1 MKRHI
6 LHKLLILLG
15 ILLLVSCRQDDS
27 AQTEGT
33 ASLQLNI
40 KALENTLQTRG
51 VEDLDDDGTVS
62 EEEAILDGRQMYSL
76 WVCLAENGRVV
87 SSVALNEND
96 SRFTNNNT
104 EATVSFDNLDYTKTY
119 ELYAVA
125 NYGNYGTLTGALANI
140 SSSNVLSPPLLN
152 ASSDNICN
160 VTSVYPLS
168 LKQQVKLNPGANSVS
183 GELKRTYAR
192 LRINVRN
199 QSAENDLSIT
209 SMTFPARFTRKSVN
223 LFTEGGNAEATPVAT
238 SQGAITPFEPNMQI
252 PKITED
258 GSVSESTV
266 FDTYLLESDGGTYN
280 YTLGL
285 KYQSENS
292 EETFKVNT
300 TPITNIN
307 GIKNGGMYIMYNTV
321 GAYLYDN
328 GNSVGAGKSYGT
340 DQAPNPN
347 YIWRFTKTTGNNYTI
362 ESMGHTGYYMQ
373 SSKVDNSRVPLTT
386 NRGNND
392 YFTVSNSNTGN
403 RIYFQSTASTGGWW
417 SSYYFLSLSQDG
429 KTVCGNTNSR
439 RDFYLY
445 EVTMSSNAVS
455 ISKEISV
462 PIDLIDKKTGKT
474 SPLTS
479 ICRNDF
485 IEMLVNVTYNEKTG
499 TIDFEVTDWDKVS
512 GDVTF
517 D

>member
-1 MKRHI
+1 
-6 LHKLLILLG
+6 
-15 ILLLVSCRQDDS
+15 
-27 AQTEGT
+27 
-33 ASLQLNI
+33 
-40 KALENTLQTRG
+40 
-51 VEDLDDDGTVS
+51 
-62 EEEAILDGRQMYSL
+62 
-76 WVCLAENGRVV
+76 
-87 SSVALNEND
+87 
-96 SRFTNNNT
+96 
-104 EATVSFDNLDYTKTY
+104 
-119 ELYAVA
+119 
-125 NYGNYGTLTGALANI
+125 
-140 SSSNVLSPPLLN
+140 
-152 ASSDNICN
+152 
-160 VTSVYPLS
+160 
-168 LKQQVKLNPGANSVS
+168 
-183 GELKRTYAR
+183 
-192 LRINVRN
+192 
-199 QSAENDLSIT
+199 
-209 SMTFPARFTRKSVN
+209 
-223 LFTEGGNAEATPVAT
+223 
-238 SQGAITPFEPNMQI
+238 
-252 PKITED
+252 
-258 GSVSESTV
+258 
-266 FDTYLLESDGGTYN
+266 
-280 YTLGL
+280 
-285 KYQSENS
+285 
-292 EETFKVNT
+292 
-300 TPITNIN
+300 
-307 GIKNGGMYIMYNTV
+307 MYIMYNTV